1 MRKEKLYLAGS
12 LFSEAEINQR
22 LKEGNMLESMTAYEV
37 FNPITAPCNDK
48 DKLPTAGDIF
58 FGDTSEVIKSD
69 VVIANLDHEDPGV
82 MAELG
87 ISWGLEYAYSVLLD
101 LYTHGYITE
110 EALSE
115 ARDRGVKN
123 KKVIAVAYDLREGT
137 AGEYNGIHIP
147 FGRNQFV
154 IGMIEDFVDGTI
166 VEEFEEAICL
176 L

>member
-1 MRKEKLYLAGS
+1 MKKHIYNAGPLFTKGEMKERLAEDSKLQ
-12 LFSEAEINQR
+12 E
-22 LKEGNMLESMTAYEV
+22 LKDYTFY
-37 FNPITAPCNDK
+37 NPITAPCNDK

-58 FGDTSEVIKSD
+58 FGDTTEVVKSD

-101 LYTHGYITE
+101 LYSHGYITK

-137 AGEYNGIHIP
+137 AGEYNGIYIP

-166 VEEFEEAICL
+166 VEEFDEAICL